1 MTNTSSEHK
10 LNLEWKKKKITKLFC
25 LMRSGG
31 EDKEKPAKF
40 AKAFMFF
47 MVHNLKTKHADL
59 VKSNAC
65 LQIIFMR
72 LWSQDSGKAIKTR
85 KTVLKTWKSKNVAYV
100 NTYAHVA
107 LTNIL

>member
-1 MTNTSSEHK
+1 MGA
-10 LNLEWKKKKITKLFC
+10 
-25 LMRSGG
+25 GG
-31 EDKEKPAKF
+31 EEDKEKCPKF
-40 AKAFMFF
+40 AKALMFF
-47 MVHNLKTKHADL
+47 MVQHLKTKHADL

-85 KTVLKTWKSKNVAYV
+85 NTVLIWKSKNVVYV
-100 NTYAHVA
+100 NTYAHIA

>member
-1 MTNTSSEHK
+1 MG
-10 LNLEWKKKKITKLFC
+10 
-25 LMRSGG
+25 SGG
-31 EDKEKPAKF
+31 EDKEKRPKF

-47 MVHNLKTKHADL
+47 MVQHLKIKHADL
-59 VKSNAC
+59 VKFNAC

-85 KTVLKTWKSKNVAYV
+85 NTVLKIWKSKNVVYV
-100 NTYAHVA
+100 NTYAHIA

>member
-10 LNLEWKKKKITKLFC
+10 LNLEWKKNNKTVLFNGVRWRGQRKTCKICKSIYV
-25 LMRSGG
+25 LM
-31 EDKEKPAKF
+31 
-40 AKAFMFF
+40 
-47 MVHNLKTKHADL
+47 VQHLKTKHADL

-85 KTVLKTWKSKNVAYV
+85 NTVLKIWKSKNVAYV
-100 NTYAHVA
+100 NTYAHIA